1 MKLFYTILFLI
12 TTGSIAIYS
21 QPNMVQ
27 ALQKG
32 GWTGGLAGWLGW
44 ENYKTNVKLSDDSD
58 LAKVDGFNFIFSSRN
73 GSIVET
79 NGVFGFDFQWREK
92 TRTTTPDPNPENLSE
107 YEKDR
112 VWFLGLWARYYFRL
126 GGNFSFFIEGSGGY
140 AVFNQVNELVTT
152 EEQSTIKLE
161 SSANG
166 FAYNGGVGFSHFISP
181 NAAFEITGRYEGGS
195 LNGDREYPDGSKNDL
210 NIKLGNIFILFG
222 FQIYLR

>member
-12 TTGSIAIYS
+12 IIASAAIHA
-21 QPNMVQ
+21 QPNMIQ

-32 GWTGGLAGWLGW
+32 GWTGGLAGWVGW
-44 ENYKTNVKLSDDSD
+44 ENYTTNANLGDYSDV
-58 LAKVDGFNFIFSSRN
+58 AKVDGFNFIFSSRN

-92 TRTTTPDPNPENLSE
+92 TRTTKPDPNPENLSE

-140 AVFNQVNELVTT
+140 AVFNQVDEIVPA

-166 FAYNGGVGFSHFISP
+166 FAYNGGIGFSHFISP
-181 NAAFEITGRYEGGS
+181 NAAFEVTGRYEGGS
-195 LNGDREYPDGSKNDL
+195 LNGDRENSDGSKNDL